1 MDVQKFCR
9 ISLSP
14 LFNFRV
20 NSLGLRERRP
30 LPPRAQAS
38 APSLPNH
45 IFSNSSR
52 KHLEDEYVSKT
63 SYSTKSFS
71 SKSVFSS
78 KSFSSSSSASSSRLI
93 RTRRESAHQPVQ
105 PDYVV
110 SEEGGVQRVVVFD
123 CGRRTA
129 KCFTISCSFPK
140 LARRENAV
148 VRLKSRVWNSTLVE
162 DYPHVDSV
170 MINTRARLELPQ
182 YLASQQMRSDDE
194 TTLSVTAFPDG
205 LAVEGIANI
214 PIWVMVVSIM
224 AGLLVVIII
233 SLILWKFGFFE
244 RKRVSDVTQQVTI
257 SKQYPALLRGD
268 EYIS

>member
-1 MDVQKFCR
+1 MDVCET
-9 ISLSP
+9 
-14 LFNFRV
+14 LFSKAIFRV

-30 LPPRAQAS
+30 LPPRTS
-38 APSLPNH
+38 PPTLPNH
-45 IFSNSSR
+45 ISVNSSR
-52 KHLEDEYVSKT
+52 KHLEEEYVSKT

-71 SKSVFSS
+71 SKS
-78 KSFSSSSSASSSRLI
+78 FSSSSSASSRLI
-93 RTRRESAHQPVQ
+93 RTRRESPHQPVE

-129 KCFTISCSFPK
+129 KCFTITCSFPK

-148 VRLKSRVWNSTLVE
+148 VRLKSRVRNSTLVE

-170 MINTRARLELPQ
+170 MINTRARLELPP

-214 PIWVMVVSIM
+214 PVWVMVVSIM